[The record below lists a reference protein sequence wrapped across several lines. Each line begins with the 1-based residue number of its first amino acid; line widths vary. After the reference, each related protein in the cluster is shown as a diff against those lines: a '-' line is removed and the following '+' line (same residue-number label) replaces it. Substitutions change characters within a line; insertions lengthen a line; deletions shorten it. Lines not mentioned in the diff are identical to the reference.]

1 MKTVLKETA
10 TKPLS
15 VAAKII
21 VRTPMKHL
29 PFILLLLLFLPSY
42 QAQEPQTLPP
52 IEVWFS
58 PKGGCTEAVVKEIDA
73 AKKTLLVSQ
82 VSRSR

>member
-1 MKTVLKETA
+1 MKRVLSIVLLIFTCI
-10 TKPLS
+10 LS
-15 VAAKII
+15 GCQGQDTSQSIK
-21 VRTPMKHL
+21 
-29 PFILLLLLFLPSY
+29 
-42 QAQEPQTLPP
+42 TLPP